1 MTAQASGLL
10 GDVFRATATEIER
23 VDSIVLACHVNPD
36 GDALGSMLGLAHGL
50 RILGKEITVLSQD
63 GVPDIYTFLPGCDA
77 VQSRLPETVSFPLAI
92 VLDSGDISRIGPD
105 VLTIINRSDKII
117 DVDHHISGDGFGDIR
132 VIDSTAASTAEIVF
146 EFLKFLNVD
155 IAEPIATCLFTGLI
169 TDTGSF
175 RFQNTTGKTFRTG
188 AELVDAGAKPSEIA
202 EIVFDNRTLPATL
215 VLGRALTS
223 LQSAANGRVIWV
235 KLTHADFVATGARD
249 EDTEGIVNYARGVR
263 GAEVGVF
270 FREAVPG
277 KIRISLRSHE
287 GLDVSKVAG
296 QYNGGGHR
304 MASGCS
310 FTGTLEDAERAVIQT
325 ILSQLI

>member
-1 MTAQASGLL
+1 MTAQLTESL
-10 GDVFRATATEIER
+10 GDVFRATAAEIER
-23 VDSIVLACHVNPD
+23 VDRIVLACHVNPD

-50 RILGKEITVLSQD
+50 RSLGKDVTVLSQD
-63 GVPDIYTFLPGCDA
+63 GVPDIYTFLPGCDT
-77 VQSRLPETVSFPLAI
+77 VQSRLPVTISFPLAI
-92 VLDSGDISRIGPD
+92 VLDSGDILRIGPD
-105 VLTIINRSDKII
+105 VLAIINRSGRII
-117 DVDHHISGDGFGDIR
+117 DIDHHVSGDGFGDVK

-146 EFLKFLNVD
+146 EFLKFLNIDVTD
-155 IAEPIATCLFTGLI
+155 SIAACLFTGLI

-175 RFQNTTGKTFRTG
+175 RFQNTTGKTFRAG

-235 KLTHADFVATGARD
+235 KLSHEDYTATGARD
-249 EDTEGIVNYARGVR
+249 EGTEGIVNYARGVR
-263 GAEVGVF
+263 GAQVGVF
-270 FREAVPG
+270 FREAIPG

-325 ILSQLI
+325 ILSQLN